1 MNAREAEKLLGGYA
15 TGILTEAERSALF
28 TAALSDQDL
37 FDALADEETLRDLLS
52 DPAMK
57 ARLMAALET
66 KPKVIPFWRRPSSMT
81 LAASLLVAIGAT
93 LMLKRQHPE
102 EILPKPSRP
111 APVME
116 AAPPP
121 KATVPEP
128 AKASPK
134 VDFRARVDKAPA
146 PVEKKLAP
154 PPLPPPPPSAPA
166 PAEASLDA
174 AMVQA
179 PAERRES
186 NKTAQGV
193 AGGAVGAFMLA
204 RSKAPTWTWDK
215 DATGHPRLT
224 VSWGPGGHLYLLERS
239 VDGARVLG
247 PTSESEGRSVFSPS
261 GTLPLDLYWSNA
273 PVSHPENLPAEG
285 PVAGTRVRIQ
295 PPQENPR

>member
-37 FDALADEETLRDLLS
+37 FDALADEETLRELLS
-52 DPAMK
+52 DPALK
-57 ARLMAALET
+57 ARLVAVL

-102 EILPKPSRP
+102 ETLPKPLMP

-121 KATVPEP
+121 KMAAPQPVKSAPRVESQAPQDKAMAPALKKLVPP
-128 AKASPK
+128 P
-134 VDFRARVDKAPA
+134 APA
-146 PVEKKLAP
+146 PVA
-154 PPLPPPPPSAPA
+154 AD
-166 PAEASLDA
+166 ASLDA
-174 AMVQA
+174 AGTSMVQA

-193 AGGAVGAFMLA
+193 AGGAVGAFMRA
-204 RSKAPTWTWDK
+204 RSNAPTWTWDK
-215 DATGHPRLT
+215 DASGHPRLT
-224 VSWGPGGHLYLLERS
+224 VTWGPGGHLYLLERGL
-239 VDGARVLG
+239 DRTRVLA
-247 PTSESEGRSVFSPS
+247 PISETGGRSVFAPT
-261 GTLPLDLYWSNA
+261 GTAPLDLYWSNA
-273 PVSHPENLPAEG
+273 PVSHPEDLPAEG
-285 PVAGTRVRIQ
+285 PVPGTRVRIQ
-295 PPQENPR
+295 PPQENPQ